1 MVLKKTIVILI
12 TIAIILSIISV
23 VVTVSTVNTKMVP
36 GASVNAN
43 TVNSVPEKES
53 AKIGI
58 VVNVPTKT
66 P

>member
-1 MVLKKTIVILI
+1 MVSEKTIVILI

-23 VVTVSTVNTKMVP
+23 VVTISSVNTKLIP
-36 GASVNAN
+36 DESSIN
-43 TVNSVPEKES
+43 TNNGIVPEKES

-58 VVNVPTKT
+58 VVNVPSES